1 MTNNKLSHKPQAA
14 ILLVAAVLSLSFSA
28 CKGRTA
34 DNMVPSGDTVEVVIS
49 QPSVD
54 DNGMD
59 SIEHNDSLQN
69 EI

>member
-1 MTNNKLSHKPQAA
+1 MTNNKFSQKTQAA
-14 ILLVAAVLSLSFSA
+14 ILLTATVLSLSFSG

-54 DNGMD
+54 DAGMD
-59 SIEHNDSLQN
+59 SITHNDSIKN